1 MAMNTV
7 VIVGVVIVA
16 ILSITSHEA
25 AHGFAADRLG
35 DPTARERGRLTLN
48 PIPHIDLF
56 FTVLLP
62 LFLIIV
68 GAPFIFG
75 GAKPVPVNPS
85 RLHHPRR
92 DSALVGAAGPMANV
106 AIGLALT
113 AVFYTVAGA
122 SGPLGEAM
130 QRIAVI
136 GIFINALLAVF
147 NLIPIPPL
155 DGSRVVQYFLPSGAL
170 AVYRRLEQYG
180 LLILLAL
187 LYFAPQL
194 QRPLLAAV
202 TWLIFAMASLF
213 GVQSQLAP
221 VLQDALSG

>member
-1 MAMNTV
+1 MNTV
-7 VIVGVVIVA
+7 VIVGVIVIA
-16 ILSITSHEA
+16 IFSITSHEA

-48 PIPHIDLF
+48 PIPHIDPF

-62 LFLIIV
+62 LTLILI

-75 GAKPVPVNPS
+75 GAKPVPIDPS
-85 RLHHPRR
+85 RLHSPRR
-92 DSALVGAAGPMANV
+92 DAALVGAAGPMANI

-113 AVFYTVAGA
+113 AVFVAVAGMHGA
-122 SGPLGEAM
+122 IGAQL
-130 QRIAVI
+130 QRIAAI

-155 DGSRVVQYFLPSGAL
+155 DGSRVVQYFLPSTAL
-170 AVYRRLEQYG
+170 AIYRRLEQYG
-180 LLILLAL
+180 LLIIVAL
-187 LYFAPQL
+187 LFFAPQL

-202 TWLIFAMASLF
+202 TWLILAMASLF
-213 GVQSQLAP
+213 GAQAQLAP
-221 VLQDALSG
+221 ILQSALNG

>member
-1 MAMNTV
+1 MNIV

-16 ILSITSHEA
+16 IVSITSHEA

-48 PIPHIDLF
+48 PIPHIDPF

-62 LFLIIV
+62 LLLIVI

-85 RLHHPRR
+85 RLHRPRR

-113 AVFYTVAGA
+113 AVFVAVDGMHGA
-122 SGPLGEAM
+122 LGAAL
-130 QRIAVI
+130 QRIAAI

-180 LLILLAL
+180 LLIIVAL
-187 LYFAPQL
+187 LIFAPQL

-202 TWLIFAMASLF
+202 TWLVFAMASLF
-213 GVQSQLAP
+213 GAQLQLAP
-221 VLQDALSG
+221 VLQDALNG